1 LRAKLHGTNGEAYR
15 PHHFAERLG
24 AGDIAVV
31 TRQGD
36 VYRLNSHRLDIEAI
50 AASLESA
57 DGVAVKDEALPS
69 MTEARVGPDR

>member
-1 LRAKLHGTNGEAYR
+1 MRAKLHGTNGEAYR

-50 AASLESA
+50 AASLEST